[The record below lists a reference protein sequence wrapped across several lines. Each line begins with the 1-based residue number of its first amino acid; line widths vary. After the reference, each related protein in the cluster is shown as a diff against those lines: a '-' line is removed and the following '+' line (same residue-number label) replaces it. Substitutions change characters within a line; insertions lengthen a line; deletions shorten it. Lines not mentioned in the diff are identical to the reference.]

1 MIATITQNGNRWELE
16 GDILMD
22 SANQLLEKSKALTLS
37 DSAVI
42 DFSQVAEI
50 DTATVSLMLEWR
62 RRALGEKKQLSF
74 INFPEGLTSLAAL
87 YGVADLIN

>member
-62 RRALGEKKQLSF
+62 RRALGENKQLSF